1 MSKTEE
7 YCPLGYYCPAGSE
20 MPTPC
25 PDGHYCPVVND
36 TGVLR
41 GKLLKLFLTRTIMA
55 ESWCIRIES
64 LRCSVRLHQEAGY
77 VACGLYT
84 YY

>member
-20 MPTPC
+20 MPLPC

-36 TGVLR
+36 TGVPR
-41 GKLLKLFLTRTIMA
+41 GKLVSSDDDVDIVFKFLHTHKHTTQT
-55 ESWCIRIES
+55 
-64 LRCSVRLHQEAGY
+64 H
-77 VACGLYT
+77 T
-84 YY
+84 